1 MDFRNAKELLELCRQ
16 TDLSISEIMRQREI
30 EQGETTGE
38 EADCRMAKAYEIMQ
52 QSARTPLNT
61 PGPSKGGLIGGEA

>member
-30 EQGETTGE
+30 RSKERQQ
-38 EADCRMAKAYEIMQ
+38 AKKWTVVWQKHMRSCSSPPEH
-52 QSARTPLNT
+52 R
-61 PGPSKGGLIGGEA
+61 

>member
-30 EQGETTGE
+30 EQG
-38 EADCRMAKAYEIMQ
+38 RQQAKKLTVVWQKHMRSCNSPPEH
-52 QSARTPLNT
+52 R
-61 PGPSKGGLIGGEA
+61 

>member
-30 EQGETTGE
+30 EQE
-38 EADCRMAKAYEIMQ
+38 RQQAKK
-52 QSARTPLNT
+52 RTVVWQKHMRSCSSP
-61 PGPSKGGLIGGEA
+61 PEHR

>member
-52 QSARTPLNT
+52 QSART
-61 PGPSKGGLIGGEA
+61 

>member
-16 TDLSISEIMRQREI
+16 TDLSISEVMRQREI

-38 EADCRMAKAYEIMQ
+38 EADVVWQKHMRSCSSPPEHR
-52 QSARTPLNT
+52 
-61 PGPSKGGLIGGEA
+61 